1 MKGTDTECVVLV
13 LLEMG
18 LSFAGIVTNL
28 LIVTAVKASLYLHWI
43 QKYKML
49 NHLFLISGG

>member
-13 LLEMG
+13 LMEMG

-28 LIVTAVKASLYLHWI
+28 LVVIAVKVNSFQLD
-43 QKYKML
+43 
-49 NHLFLISGG
+49 